1 MLILEGKYNIA
12 KVFVEEIEGG
22 AKAQIETMLDQPFV
36 ENSIIRVMPDVHA
49 GAGSTIGTTMT
60 ITDKVV
66 PNLVGVDIGCG
77 VLTSKIKVKNRNRDI
92 DFSVLDSLINRQIPS
107 GFSIRNRP
115 HDYIRYVD
123 LERLRIRRGGKNDK
137 QLNIDRA
144 KKSIGTLG
152 GGNHFI
158 EINQDQDKHDDI
170 YLVIHTGSR
179 NIGNQVADLYQKE
192 AMKMSPQQP
201 RSLAYLEGDK
211 LKDYLHDMRIM
222 QEYAVYNRL
231 AIRDI
236 IFENMGWEVIDEFT
250 TIHNYIDLENMILR
264 KGAVSAQKGE
274 RILIPLNMRDGS
286 LIAVGKG
293 NKDWNCSAP
302 HGAGRI
308 LSRTEAKKTLSLKD
322 FKESMK
328 DVYSTSIH
336 PRTLDEAPEAY
347 KDKDVL
353 IKHIQDTAEIIKHIK
368 PLYNFKG

>member
-36 ENSIIRVMPDVHA
+36 ENSKIRVMPDVHA

-77 VLTSKIKVKNRNRDI
+77 VLTSKIKVKNRNRDM

-123 LERLRIRRGGKNDK
+123 LERLRIRRGGKKDK

-158 EINQDQDKHDDI
+158 EINQDQDYPDDI

-236 IFENMGWEVIDEFT
+236 IVENMGWEVVDEFT
-250 TIHNYIDLENMILR
+250 TIHNYIDLDNMILR

-293 NKDWNCSAP
+293 HKDWTCSAP

-347 KDKDVL
+347 KDKDIL